1 MSYAR
6 ELYLKS
12 LLDKAGSGGG
22 SGTYANDTWL
32 LENLI
37 GQAPAFSFGTP
48 ISKTTAI
55 YIPWI
60 YPKQTRWTS
69 TQLLPNITNFTQYI
83 EPSGNTGKFDI
94 AVESSGNWIR
104 TSDPSFVLVINK
116 NSVTN
121 GFSNIT
127 YTDSSGTS
135 YNAYAYS
142 YYNAPLVNL
151 LGDETTQNKITGWY
165 SNPSEFGTTIKTS
178 LTFGGFLTPGLPSEP
193 TIISIKDASLNSLT
207 VNWNPPST
215 ADKKTGQGK
224 ISTYDISYN
233 SIGSSIR
240 YPSAFAHSGLSSNG
254 ITGLTKII
262 TGLYPDSSYSFQVSA
277 TNDTGG
283 KGLYST
289 IFVGSTTNLS
299 PMNPLSNINFNVSS
313 YSNGTINYINYI
325 SASTRTG
332 TAISNPLLKQVDI
345 STNIITVPIHR
356 VNNRGKLVITGTNL
370 MNLSAKLNTNIDAS
384 VNYTG
389 FPIPTTYADASAG
402 FVTIKT
408 NYIRDNYTDFSYNQ
422 GFYLNANSTVTVS
435 KEGFTVG
442 KSLNTISCSQKFTNN
457 SSSDSSAN
465 YSFYYDTPITQAP
478 TGAINTITIDL
489 SNFKLVSG
497 IYVLQG
503 SPIIKIDASTNN
515 MGNYFYSSPLI
526 NYACTI
532 SGVNTVTKNMP
543 ENDLANVKQ
552 TDISSNSTI
561 VGGKLNFTSS
571 ITSNSLSST
580 FSKTVQVTATAN
592 NILGSGSLT
601 SKTINV
607 ITDGS
612 SCTLVYTTLA
622 QSIPTLTAGLTDYA
636 GYRIWSA
643 PDVSNNCPLL
653 SSFSAPYKD
662 KPYDNSWNITSTNN
676 NGIDATTELQIYNG
690 FFCTK
695 TANSTNAYIDY
706 SSYLYNSLNYS
717 TISTS
722 GNRFASFCWKLNPSL
737 SSYTGLSFTINS
749 ISPNPTK
756 TSNGYILIDGVQ
768 IPIFYSFQDTAT
780 NVYSNLK
787 FNSVWINAN
796 SNVNNVDGATY
807 FNDNNKYGTYTG
819 NGSTSISG
827 NNANIIA
834 FIPSVNPVLS
844 TVYLYLRICI
854 PMNKNI
860 SFGSVTA
867 KLT

>member
-83 EPSGNTGKFDI
+83 EPSGNTTQFDI
-94 AVESSGNWIR
+94 ANEASGNWIR

-127 YTDSSGTS
+127 YSDSSGTS

-142 YYNAPLVNL
+142 YYNSSLVNL

-193 TIISIKDASLNSLT
+193 RNISISNPNVSVSSLT
-207 VNWNPPST
+207 VNWNPPEF
-215 ADKKTGQGK
+215 ADTKTRQGL
-224 ISTYDISYN
+224 ISSYDISYN
-233 SIGSSIR
+233 SVGSSIR
-240 YPSAFAHSGLSSNG
+240 HPSAFAHPNLSSNG

-289 IFVGSTTNLS
+289 IFVGSTINLS
-299 PMNPLSNINFNVSS
+299 PMSPLSSISFNVTP
-313 YSNGTINYINYI
+313 YTNGTTTTHFIN
-325 SASTRTG
+325 SDRSG
-332 TAISNPLLKQVDI
+332 TAISNPLLKQADI
-345 STNIITVPIHR
+345 NATVTVPIHR
-356 VNNRGKLVITGTNL
+356 VNNRGKLGTGTNL

-389 FPIPTTYADASAG
+389 FPINIPADASAG
-402 FVTIKT
+402 FVTIQT

-422 GFYLNANSTVTVS
+422 GFYLNANSTITVR
-435 KEGFTVG
+435 KEGFIPRNT
-442 KSLNTISCSQKFTNN
+442 LNTISCSQKFTNN
-457 SSSDSSAN
+457 SGSNSSAN

-478 TGAINTITIDL
+478 TGAINTITIAQ
-489 SNFKLVSG
+489 SNFKQVSG

-503 SPIIKIDASTNN
+503 YPTISIDTSANN
-515 MGNYFYSSPLI
+515 MGNYFYSNPLI
-526 NYACTI
+526 NYTCTI
-532 SGVNTVTKNMP
+532 GGQNATKS
-543 ENDLANVKQ
+543 ENDLVNV
-552 TDISSNSTI
+552 NSTDVTASATI
-561 VGGKLNFTSS
+561 SGGKLNFKSS
-571 ITSNSLSST
+571 INYSNALSI
-580 FSKTVQVTATAN
+580 FSKTVLVTATAN
-592 NILGSGSLT
+592 NIFGSGSLT

-607 ITDGS
+607 ITDGP

-706 SSYLYNSLNYS
+706 SSYLYNSFNYS
-717 TISTS
+717 TILSTS
-722 GNRFASFCWKLNPSL
+722 GNYRFASFCWKLNPSL

-827 NNANIIA
+827 NNANNANIIA